1 MAMLAMGRGSLVLVA
16 VFVLVIALV
25 PWFVPSFV
33 AFELAYAGAYAIAVL
48 GLVILTGY
56 NGQISL
62 GHGAF
67 MAIGGY
73 TIAILARS
81 AGLAPE
87 LSLIVAAVAST
98 LVGALVGLVALRL
111 AGAYLALAT
120 FSFAVAVA
128 PLIKRFG
135 SVTGGSQGITI
146 PSAQPPPVLAHLV
159 DGERWLYIETWL
171 IAGVLFVFTYF
182 VLRGRVGRAL
192 RALRD
197 NEIAAVSFGID
208 PVRFKTLA
216 FAWSAAYAGIAG
228 GLLAMATAYVSPD
241 TYSLQLSISLVI
253 GVVLGGIDLLWGA
266 VIGGFVIEFL
276 PLWAATINTAAS
288 GIIYGIALIL
298 VMILAPGGIAGV
310 LRRFRRSHT

>member
-1 MAMLAMGRGSLVLVA
+1 MGRGPFFLVA
-16 VFVLVIALV
+16 AFALVVAIV
-25 PWFVPSFV
+25 PWFVPSFI

-73 TIAILARS
+73 TIAILAKT

-87 LSLIVAAVAST
+87 LSIVVAAVAST

-120 FSFAVAVA
+120 YALAVAVA
-128 PLIKRFG
+128 PLIKRYG
-135 SVTGGSQGITI
+135 SITGGSQGITI
-146 PSAQPPPVLAHLV
+146 PSVQAPPLLAHAI
-159 DGERWLYIETWL
+159 DGERWLYVETWL
-171 IAGVLFVFTYF
+171 IAGALFVFTWF
-182 VLRGRVGRAL
+182 ILRGRVGRAL

-216 FAWSAAYAGIAG
+216 FAWSACYAGIAG
-228 GLLAMATAYVSPD
+228 ALIAMATAYVSPD
-241 TYSLQLSISLVI
+241 TYSLQLSVSLVI

-266 VIGGFVIEFL
+266 VIGGFIIEFL
-276 PLWAATINTAAS
+276 PLWAQQINTAAS
-288 GIIYGIALIL
+288 GIIYGLALIL
-298 VMILAPGGIAGV
+298 VMLLAPGGIAGV
-310 LRRFRRSHT
+310 LRRFRRSHS